1 MKAMFIRKFET
12 KNFFIGSFDF
22 FESLTKNIIM
32 ENSKLTEDKV
42 QQILYN
48 MPNAYRGA
56 ITDKKYNY
64 LGYIGIYNYDPIFK
78 RASIRL
84 ETISNLSLDEKHEI
98 IDEYRDWLKNS
109 INIFN
114 ILEIKYVSKDEYYI
128 LKNDKKVNLELKCS
142 SEFLVKGVN
151 ESVKY
156 SIQMHHKI
164 PNLKFPF
171 TIRYNDINIGIIGLT
186 NVLWANERANMN
198 IIFVNKCQKINKNII
213 ANVIEEYL
221 KFIHK
226 IGIYNI
232 TFSIQ
237 SDDKFM
243 LEIIKNTKFNYYAQ
257 IPFGT
262 YDEKN
267 IKSNLLFEHIPES
280 IKIKNNIPR
289 VENMTKSSYLF
300 KSKDN
305 MNLVLKVDNIYRLVS
320 PKAFK
325 TENINKDKIIFSH
338 IRAVQ
343 DRKEFAIPLGEDKYI
358 LQYGNEDY
366 GFKRTVMNYSYV
378 LLDNDNNYCGY
389 VNILRANC
397 FNAEIEIGIIPTL
410 QRKGIGTKVINKFY
424 DELFSVGFLSV
435 TSIVFEFNIA
445 SIKLHDRVSK
455 CYGKRTKSYYINGK
469 LWDMYYYTK
478 INDKLREKYLNF

>member
-1 MKAMFIRKFET
+1 
-12 KNFFIGSFDF
+12 
-22 FESLTKNIIM
+22 
-32 ENSKLTEDKV
+32 
-42 QQILYN
+42 
-48 MPNAYRGA
+48 
-56 ITDKKYNY
+56 
-64 LGYIGIYNYDPIFK
+64 
-78 RASIRL
+78 
-84 ETISNLSLDEKHEI
+84 
-98 IDEYRDWLKNS
+98 
-109 INIFN
+109 
-114 ILEIKYVSKDEYYI
+114 
-128 LKNDKKVNLELKCS
+128 
-142 SEFLVKGVN
+142 
-151 ESVKY
+151 
-156 SIQMHHKI
+156 
-164 PNLKFPF
+164 
-171 TIRYNDINIGIIGLT
+171 
-186 NVLWANERANMN
+186 
-198 IIFVNKCQKINKNII
+198 
-213 ANVIEEYL
+213 
-221 KFIHK
+221 
-226 IGIYNI
+226 
-232 TFSIQ
+232 
-237 SDDKFM
+237 
-243 LEIIKNTKFNYYAQ
+243 
-257 IPFGT
+257 
-262 YDEKN
+262 
-267 IKSNLLFEHIPES
+267 
-280 IKIKNNIPR
+280 
-289 VENMTKSSYLF
+289 MTKSSYLF